1 MSNEADPFEDMSRRM
16 TDAQNLFTKMWT
28 DMGSKLMDAGMAS
41 PPGMPTP
48 DGARQMRTAFFRAWS
63 DYCDELMRSPEFL
76 ETMKQSMAG
85 AVEFRRQLNESLGKM
100 HHEFQGTSRQDVDH
114 LMQSM
119 AHVERRVLNAVE
131 GLADRLEEVNARLD
145 ALEWAETWGPISPFS
160 DTREIWFA
168 QTEHGDVFS
177 TNADGELAIK
187 DRDGSGATVW
197 NLYTTGTSNGRLQ
210 LISVA
215 NSWALIAWWVDGGT
229 FATEETGPAG
239 VVSAPAAR
247 GDPHHQG

>member
-1 MSNEADPFEDMSRRM
+1 MSDESDPFEDMSRRM
-16 TDAQNLFTKMWT
+16 SDAQNLFTKMWT

-48 DGARQMRTAFFRAWS
+48 DGARQMRTAFFRAWA

-131 GLADRLEEVNARLD
+131 GLSDQLEEVNARLD
-145 ALEWAETWGPISPFS
+145 ALE
-160 DTREIWFA
+160 
-168 QTEHGDVFS
+168 
-177 TNADGELAIK
+177 
-187 DRDGSGATVW
+187 GAAG
-197 NLYTTGTSNGRLQ
+197 TG
-210 LISVA
+210 
-215 NSWALIAWWVDGGT
+215 
-229 FATEETGPAG
+229 
-239 VVSAPAAR
+239 AAR
-247 GDPHHQG
+247 KRPAPKKKAAAKKRVAPKKGAAAKKKAVAPKKRSASRGKKAAPKKKK

>member
-1 MSNEADPFEDMSRRM
+1 
-16 TDAQNLFTKMWT
+16 
-28 DMGSKLMDAGMAS
+28 MAS

-48 DGARQMRTAFFRAWS
+48 DGARQMRTAFFRAWA

-131 GLADRLEEVNARLD
+131 GLSDQLEEVNARLD
-145 ALEWAETWGPISPFS
+145 ALE
-160 DTREIWFA
+160 
-168 QTEHGDVFS
+168 
-177 TNADGELAIK
+177 
-187 DRDGSGATVW
+187 GAAG
-197 NLYTTGTSNGRLQ
+197 TG
-210 LISVA
+210 
-215 NSWALIAWWVDGGT
+215 
-229 FATEETGPAG
+229 
-239 VVSAPAAR
+239 AAR
-247 GDPHHQG
+247 KRPAPKKKAVAPKKRSASRGKKAAPKKKK